1 MSDDNSEFVRKAMEY
16 DKLKAELQ
24 TERTA
29 RETAESTLK
38 EKDAEIWQLKM
49 ELAESK
55 DSHTAKQ
62 RLRLCDKINK
72 LESQLQAQAEVIDRL
87 PHRWAC
93 RINKQLLDKKI
104 PSENECDCGRYE
116 ALALPLPSSSKRFE
130 AMRKAV
136 KQMASC
142 NQHNF
147 QSCPCHVMAQEAET
161 LTRLE
166 AEGKDGS

>member
-1 MSDDNSEFVRKAMEY
+1 MSYMVYEVQCDNCGKKETTAFGIVGEFVRKAMEY

-29 RETAESTLK
+29 REKAEATLKEKDNRIEELERIVSDNSFLEVKLK
-38 EKDAEIWQLKM
+38 EKDAEIGRLEM

-72 LESQLQAQAEVIDRL
+72 LESQLQAQAEV
-87 PHRWAC
+87 
-93 RINKQLLDKKI
+93 N
-104 PSENECDCGRYE
+104 
-116 ALALPLPSSSKRFE
+116 
-130 AMRKAV
+130 KAV
-136 KQMASC
+136 SGLLRKIEVCSYIDEILEEVDVV
-142 NQHNF
+142 HN
-147 QSCPCHVMAQEAET
+147 A

-166 AEGKDGS
+166 AEGKAEGRASL